1 MQMLDLSIYA
11 WFTIAVIIFKTVMT
25 FRGKMSGDMLA
36 LIIISALLLTGTL
49 SDEEA
54 LSSFSARTVFV
65 VGVLIVLGAS
75 LVHAGVVHWLSG
87 KLGSPKTLKRAI
99 ANLML
104 SVAAMS
110 AFFNSNATTALF
122 INVVKEWSKKIK
134 IPASKLLIP
143 LSYASALG
151 GFCTIIGSSTNLL
164 ASAFYH
170 HGTGHTMSFFAPF
183 IPGLACTITGTITII
198 FLQKYLPT
206 RKAPEES
213 FESSDNYTVE
223 LLVPTDCK
231 YIGATVEEARL
242 LNVTGGHLIEI
253 VRFDREIISPV
264 PNNEYIFGGDHLVY
278 SGRIDDILQLRTT
291 HGLVNATHHVFS
303 VKELNKNRTLQMATV
318 VRESSL
324 VGQRMADIDFEK
336 ENDVVLIAVAREGER
351 ITEIPRE
358 TTIYPGDT
366 LLFEGTK
373 MNSDHLSDKLQLLN
387 NIALPQQGPKTF
399 ISIFIMICMV
409 LLSSFSILPL
419 LHCTLLAAGAML
431 LTKCCTAEQMQ
442 RSINWK
448 IVTIFA
454 GSVCI
459 GKAVEATGLASTI
472 GYGIA
477 NTFSFNP
484 FASLIMFCL
493 IATIATELISNA
505 TAAAVLIPIAIDTAQ
520 ILNANPLTFVIA
532 LMISISSC
540 FATPIG
546 NETNTMVY
554 GPGGY
559 KFTDFVKLGLP
570 MNLTVLITNIIATCL
585 VYPLQ

>member
-1 MQMLDLSIYA
+1 
-11 WFTIAVIIFKTVMT
+11 
-25 FRGKMSGDMLA
+25 
-36 LIIISALLLTGTL
+36 
-49 SDEEA
+49 
-54 LSSFSARTVFV
+54 
-65 VGVLIVLGAS
+65 
-75 LVHAGVVHWLSG
+75 
-87 KLGSPKTLKRAI
+87 
-99 ANLML
+99 
-104 SVAAMS
+104 
-110 AFFNSNATTALF
+110 
-122 INVVKEWSKKIK
+122 
-134 IPASKLLIP
+134 
-143 LSYASALG
+143 
-151 GFCTIIGSSTNLL
+151 
-164 ASAFYH
+164 
-170 HGTGHTMSFFAPF
+170 
-183 IPGLACTITGTITII
+183 
-198 FLQKYLPT
+198 
-206 RKAPEES
+206 
-213 FESSDNYTVE
+213 
-223 LLVPTDCK
+223 
-231 YIGATVEEARL
+231 
-242 LNVTGGHLIEI
+242 
-253 VRFDREIISPV
+253 
-264 PNNEYIFGGDHLVY
+264 
-278 SGRIDDILQLRTT
+278 
-291 HGLVNATHHVFS
+291 
-303 VKELNKNRTLQMATV
+303 
-318 VRESSL
+318 
-324 VGQRMADIDFEK
+324 
-336 ENDVVLIAVAREGER
+336 
-351 ITEIPRE
+351 
-358 TTIYPGDT
+358 
-366 LLFEGTK
+366 
-373 MNSDHLSDKLQLLN
+373 
-387 NIALPQQGPKTF
+387 
-399 ISIFIMICMV
+399 
-409 LLSSFSILPL
+409 
-419 LHCTLLAAGAML
+419 ML